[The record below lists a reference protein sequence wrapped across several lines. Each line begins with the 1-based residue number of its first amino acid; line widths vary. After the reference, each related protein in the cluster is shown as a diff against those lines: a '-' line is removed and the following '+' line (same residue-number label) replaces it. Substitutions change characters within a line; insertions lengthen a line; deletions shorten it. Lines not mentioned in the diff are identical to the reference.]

1 MATIPQLLI
10 KFISEKPLNI
20 SEMERILEIPRDTL
34 RKSLE
39 GRDIPHKHFYKVL
52 KLCIELGFKINSKTE
67 LYLDTN
73 TKTLLLIT
81 NLKTCEIFEVNSKT
95 GKAYKIPPDDG
106 DYKSK
111 IKNAPVHFL
120 YKQHQY
126 RMILDETD
134 ILNHEFNT

>member
-1 MATIPQLLI
+1 MATIPQLLV
-10 KFISEKPLNI
+10 KFINEKPLNI

-52 KLCIELGFKINSKTE
+52 KLCIELGFKIGSNTE

-73 TKTLLLIT
+73 TKTLLIVT
-81 NLKTCEIFEVNSKT
+81 NLKAYEVFEVNSDTK
-95 GKAYKIPPDDG
+95 KAYKIPDEG

-126 RMILDETD
+126 RMLLDEIE
-134 ILNHEFNT
+134 ILNHEF